1 MAGSGGRYFPD
12 YTPSEFREKVREADA
27 EDRDEAFESN
37 ANQLMSDYLAQFNAR
52 DAAAINKV
60 LEKIRTELSNFLEGT
75 VDLLFG
81 GSVAKH
87 TYVDGLSDVDALL
100 LLNAN
105 VAAEQLPAKI
115 RQDCGQHLEAI
126 FGKGNVKVG
135 QLAVT
140 VKAGD
145 HEIQLLPAIR
155 TGEHFKIGSANGT
168 DWERIKPRIFA
179 AKLTEANGKLGN
191 KLVPMIKL
199 AKAAIAQLP
208 DQKKLSGYHV
218 EALAVKVF
226 ESYSGELTTRAML
239 KHFFDKAPGH
249 LSQPI
254 PDVTG
259 QSDHVDGYLG
269 DAGSLQRRV
278 AADACGRIG
287 RRMRNADSAKD
298 LSLWRQ
304 LFGDG
309 TS

>member
-105 VAAEQLPAKI
+105 VAAEQSPAKI
-115 RQDCGQHLEAI
+115 RQDCGQHLEGI

-140 VKAGD
+140 VNAGD

-168 DWERIKPRIFA
+168 DWERIRPRVFA
-179 AKLTEANGKLGN
+179 GKLTEANGRLGN

-226 ESYSGELTTRAML
+226 EGYSGELTTRAML

-269 DAGSLQRRV
+269 EAGSLQRRV

-309 TS
+309 TT